1 MCQSAL
7 VTKMLNTIN
16 PFSGPIPTSPNLN
29 YSIAQ
34 QLLKITFRSVLPLI
48 LVPCLCHPVLLS
60 NLCLLVQ
67 IIEVMH
73 SLQAKM

>member
-1 MCQSAL
+1 
-7 VTKMLNTIN
+7 MLDTIN
-16 PFSGPIPTSPNLN
+16 PFSGLIPISPNLN

-48 LVPCLCHPVLLS
+48 LVPCLCQPVLLS

-67 IIEVMH
+67 IIEAMH
-73 SLQAKM
+73 SLQVKI